1 MEHSDPSVVVPDSQM
16 YQLRD
21 CFTQLGLFDLRYI
34 GPSHTWINSQ
44 PSNPI
49 TKKLD
54 RLLVNSNFVAS
65 YPHALSTFLP
75 PLFSDH
81 SPCILDL
88 SFTLPSAGTQPYKFQ
103 NYLTKHP
110 GSAELLKDAWIHAGN
125 TCQTLSQLC
134 WKLKLIKSDL
144 KLLNKDNYS
153 KIQKRVSETN
163 SLLQIAQVQALQDP
177 NPTTFQAERDLHQ
190 KWNFLREIEEMFFR
204 QKARINWLR
213 EGDLNTTFFHRI
225 CQTRACYNAI
235 RAFLASDGFWITDSL
250 EMSLLAVNHFQ
261 FVLGPQNYHP
271 PLLYTHPSWFV
282 ELTSFV
288 FPHQTSYL
296 MLSIPTEEEITST
309 FFKLNPNK
317 APGPDGLTSAFF
329 KASWETIGP
338 EVVSAIRNFF
348 ATNFLPATTNATIL
362 SLVPKFPG
370 ATKISD
376 FRPISCLNTIYKLYL
391 DS

>member
-1 MEHSDPSVVVPDSQM
+1 M
-16 YQLRD
+16 
-21 CFTQLGLFDLRYI
+21 RYI

-65 YPHALSTFLP
+65 YPHAMSTFLP

-153 KIQKRVSETN
+153 KIQERVSETN

-177 NPTTFQAERDLHQ
+177 NPTTFQAKRDLHQ

-204 QKARINWLR
+204 QKSRVA
-213 EGDLNTTFFHRI
+213 
-225 CQTRACYNAI
+225 
-235 RAFLASDGFWITDSL
+235 
-250 EMSLLAVNHFQ
+250 
-261 FVLGPQNYHP
+261 
-271 PLLYTHPSWFV
+271 
-282 ELTSFV
+282 
-288 FPHQTSYL
+288 
-296 MLSIPTEEEITST
+296 
-309 FFKLNPNK
+309 
-317 APGPDGLTSAFF
+317 
-329 KASWETIGP
+329 
-338 EVVSAIRNFF
+338 VSAIRNFF